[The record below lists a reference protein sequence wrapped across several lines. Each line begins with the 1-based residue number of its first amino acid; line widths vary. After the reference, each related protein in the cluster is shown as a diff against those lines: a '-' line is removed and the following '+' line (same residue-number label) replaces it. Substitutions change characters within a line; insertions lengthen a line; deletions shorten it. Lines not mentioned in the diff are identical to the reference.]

1 MRLPVDDT
9 DRNAPVVAAALIE
22 FSLHGYAGT
31 SLSSIARRAGV
42 SRARVR
48 RLFTNKEDAFREVV
62 RTTVLRTHARDP
74 LSSPEFAL
82 GIEEDAPDAVRRVA
96 RAYWHAM
103 QAPELAGILRLT
115 MGELLRFP
123 ELAVL
128 HTTQSLERMVHA
140 LERIVVEGV
149 RRGELRTPDPRG
161 TARTLLAVLVAH
173 ALWFAHPEVYAGVTG
188 ADREQSAEGTI
199 EVLIRMLYV

>member
-1 MRLPVDDT
+1 MSLPLAEP
-9 DRNAPVVAAALIE
+9 DRHAAIVAAALLE

-42 SRARVR
+42 SRSRVR
-48 RLFTNKEDAFREVV
+48 RVFPNKEEAFREVV
-62 RTTVLRTHARDP
+62 RTTVLKAHARDSIP
-74 LSSPEFAL
+74 AATFAPAV
-82 GIEEDAPDAVRRVA
+82 EEDAAEAVRRIA

-103 QAPELAGILRLT
+103 RAPELAGILRLT

-128 HTTQSLERMVHA
+128 HTAQSLERMLHT

-161 TARTLLAVLVAH
+161 TARALLAVLVAQ
-173 ALWFAHPEVYAGVTG
+173 ALWFAYPDVYAGLTG
-188 ADREQSAEGTI
+188 SDREQSAEATI
-199 EVLIRMLYV
+199 EVLIRMLYA

>member
-1 MRLPVDDT
+1 MRLPPDPE
-9 DRNAPVVAAALIE
+9 RNAAILSAALLE
-22 FSLHGYAGT
+22 FSLHGYAAT

-42 SRARVR
+42 SRSRVR
-48 RLFTNKEDAFREVV
+48 RVFPNKEEAFREVI
-62 RTTVLRTHARDP
+62 RTTVLQTHARDP
-74 LSSPEFAL
+74 ISSPTFAL
-82 GIEEDAPDAVRRVA
+82 GVEEDASAAVRRIT

-103 QAPELAGILRLT
+103 RAPELAGILRLT

-128 HTTQSLERMVHA
+128 HTTQSLERMLHM

-161 TARTLLAVLVAH
+161 TARALLAVLVAH
-173 ALWFAHPEVYAGVTG
+173 ALWFAHPDVYAGVTG
-188 ADREQSAEGTI
+188 ANREQSAEATI
-199 EVLIRMLYV
+199 EVLLRMLYV